1 MEVDGLAVRHC
12 TLRKRVARSKYL
24 YLLLIPVLI
33 WYCIFCYGPMYGLV
47 TAFQDYNMNKG
58 VLGSPFVGLKH
69 FKALMVDKYFWRAFQ
84 NTLIIALYRI
94 IFVFPVGILLALLL
108 NELKPRV
115 FKKGVQTC
123 LYLPHFLSW
132 VIAASIVIA
141 ILSPDIGLVDGICRA
156 FGWKTPVLLTKPA
169 YFRRILVLSEIWKEA
184 GWNTII
190 YVATISG
197 IEQSQY
203 EAAYVDGA
211 GRWKQ
216 MRHIT
221 LPGLLPTVMIML
233 ILTVGQIMNA
243 GFDQVY
249 NLYNARVYSTGD
261 IIDTYIFRTVLSDN
275 KLSYAASAGL
285 FKSVIGTILLA
296 GTNLA
301 SRKITGNGI
310 F

>member
-1 MEVDGLAVRHC
+1 M
-12 TLRKRVARSKYL
+12 
-24 YLLLIPVLI
+24 LLIPVLV
-33 WYCIFCYGPMYGLV
+33 WYLVFCYGPMYGLV

-58 VLGSPFVGLKH
+58 VTGSPFVGLKH
-69 FKALMVDKYFWRAFQ
+69 FEALMKDKYFWRAFR

-94 IFVFPVGILLALLL
+94 LFVFPVGAGLALLL
-108 NELKPRV
+108 NELKPKL
-115 FKKGVQTC
+115 FKKTVQTC

-141 ILSPDIGLVDGICRA
+141 ILSPDTGLVDGICRA

-169 YFRRILVLSEIWKEA
+169 YFRRILVVSEIWKEA

-190 YVATISG
+190 YVATIAG

-216 MRHIT
+216 MLYIT

-233 ILTVGQIMNA
+233 ILTVGQIMNT

-249 NLYNARVYSTGD
+249 NLYNARVYATGD

-285 FKSVIGTILLA
+285 FKSVIGTLLLA
-296 GTNLA
+296 GTNFA

>member
-1 MEVDGLAVRHC
+1 MTAPGQR
-12 TLRKRVARSKYL
+12 TLWKRIERCKYL
-24 YLLLIPVLI
+24 YLLVIPVLV
-33 WYCIFCYGPMYGLV
+33 WYLVFCYGPMYGLV

-58 VLGSPFVGLKH
+58 VAGSPFVGLKH
-69 FKALMVDKYFWRAFQ
+69 FEALMKDKYFWRAFR
-84 NTLIIALYRI
+84 NTLVIALYRI
-94 IFVFPVGILLALLL
+94 LFVFPVGVGLALLL
-108 NELKPRV
+108 NELKPKL
-115 FKKGVQTC
+115 FKKTVQTC

-141 ILSPDIGLVDGICRA
+141 ILSPDTGLVDGICRA
-156 FGWKTPVLLTKPA
+156 LGWKTPVLLTKPA
-169 YFRRILVLSEIWKEA
+169 YFRKILVLSEIWKEA

-216 MRHIT
+216 MLHIT

-233 ILTVGQIMNA
+233 ILTVGQIMNT

-249 NLYNARVYSTGD
+249 NLYNARVYATGD

-285 FKSVIGTILLA
+285 FKSVIGTLLLA
-296 GTNLA
+296 GTNFA
-301 SRKITGNGI
+301 SRNITGNGI